1 MRGTPKTTEGIAMP
15 GYVTYLDTV
24 TRHGAPLTVRSYENG
39 RGAQVFV
46 RGECIGSID
55 NPAVVGGRG
64 FMRRCFGRTANLA
77 LAHDRLYR
85 SRASEA
91 YARRLAALEPHR
103 FGGAPSTDD
112 MPF

>member
-55 NPAVVGGRG
+55 NPAFSLGGRG
-64 FMRRCFGRTANLA
+64 FMRRCFGRTANPA
-77 LAHDRLYR
+77 LPSLDDAV
-85 SRASEA
+85 AFI
-91 YARRLAALEPHR
+91 ARECGSPDARHA
-103 FGGAPSTDD
+103 
-112 MPF
+112 